1 MIGLEVRQKLSVE
14 IVDSALM
21 PQMWT
26 RVDVK
31 LLLSAASRRQAGRW
45 DTSPLIQMLEV
56 TATPWCDK
64 SGHGFSILVR
74 ANHCKS
80 KDD

>member
-31 LLLSAASRRQAGRW
+31 LLLSAASRR
-45 DTSPLIQMLEV
+45 
-56 TATPWCDK
+56 
-64 SGHGFSILVR
+64 
-74 ANHCKS
+74 
-80 KDD
+80 